1 MLRGHVFKY
10 VKCYRRQINVGKNQN
25 SGGLLGVEVRL
36 IDKGHEESFRDDG
49 NIFCSDGGFCDTG
62 ICLCQN
68 SNDFQDLCISLS
80 VNFTSKTANAK
91 GFRGT
96 WTDVFSLF

>member
-49 NIFCSDGGFCDTG
+49 NIFCSEGASATRVYAFVKNQMTFK
-62 ICLCQN
+62 ICAFYCL
-68 SNDFQDLCISLS
+68 
-80 VNFTSKTANAK
+80 
-91 GFRGT
+91 
-96 WTDVFSLF
+96 